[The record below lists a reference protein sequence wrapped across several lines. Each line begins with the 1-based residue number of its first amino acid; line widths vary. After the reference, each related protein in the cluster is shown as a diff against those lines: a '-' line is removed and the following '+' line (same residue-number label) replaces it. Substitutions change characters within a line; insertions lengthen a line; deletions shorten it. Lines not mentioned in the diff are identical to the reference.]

1 MSENLTTHEIDDLI
15 KSMRDKREKYEEAKK
30 VSSDLYKEYKE
41 EEHRVLQALKNAE
54 KSKYHVDGV
63 GTVSVVARETVK
75 VPKDLDDKRKLFQW
89 IKEKYGDDALD
100 SYLTI
105 HSQSLNSFYKKEL
118 ENSEQPELFSI
129 PGLGEPTVTEE
140 TRFRKE

>member
-1 MSENLTTHEIDDLI
+1 MSEEISTQELDSLI
-15 KSMRDKREKYEEAKK
+15 KTMRDKREEYDAVRKQASELYHEFKDMESK
-30 VSSDLYKEYKE
+30 VL
-41 EEHRVLQALKNAE
+41 LALKNAD

-63 GTVSVVARETVK
+63 GTVSVVTRETVK
-75 VPKDLDDKRKLFQW
+75 VPKDLDDKRELFDW
-89 IKEKYGDDALD
+89 IKQKYGQDALD

-118 ENSEQPELFSI
+118 ENAEQPELFKI
-129 PGLGEPTVTEE
+129 PGLSDPTVVEE